1 MEAMARLSVT
11 LQVLGVR
18 TRMRLEELARRP
30 ERGSEILQVVL
41 WAAAAVALVAIVIAA
56 ITALVNREVAKI
68 L

>member
-11 LQVLGVR
+11 LQILGLR
-18 TRMRLEELARRP
+18 TRTRLEELARRP

-56 ITALVNREVAKI
+56 ITALVNREAAKI